1 MSACRAIKRHRDV
14 THQQRQILQSSDRR
28 ELLTNCVGYFWET
41 PKTVSYMSARFFL
54 ALSISRIRSVR
65 SLEMQLGHF
74 IELLRLG
81 RNDLVCLRNT
91 IPALMILLDKDQAFY
106 NFLRW
111 WNATPSQTLYGDYS
125 EVRTEADTP
134 FLDIHNADVFED
146 IDIFL
151 PGACKN
157 CTRGNNLCHLVFLTF
172 LKTKV
177 LLDLERLEAS
187 SASLSGKFPRKVLDR
202 IQRYVPRSSTVA
214 SNRALMDEGPRSAM
228 IDQLRAQIGV
238 LYEVIDSASP
248 FFWKALV
255 TTYQSLPVSPA
266 LNVMAGSLDEVVL
279 VLGWTRDAWVE
290 TPGAIDM
297 IESKIG
303 GRFEVI

>member
-1 MSACRAIKRHRDV
+1 
-14 THQQRQILQSSDRR
+14 
-28 ELLTNCVGYFWET
+28 
-41 PKTVSYMSARFFL
+41 
-54 ALSISRIRSVR
+54 
-65 SLEMQLGHF
+65 MQLGHF

-91 IPALMILLDKDQAFY
+91 IPALRILLDKDQAFY
-106 NFLRW
+106 DFLRW
-111 WNATPSQTLYGDYS
+111 WNATPSQTLNGDYS
-125 EVRTEADTP
+125 EVRTDAAIP

-151 PGACKN
+151 PGSCKN
-157 CTRGNNLCHLVFLTF
+157 RTRGNNLCHLVFLTF

-187 SASLSGKFPRKVLDR
+187 SASLSGKLPRKVLDP
-202 IQRYVPRSSTVA
+202 IQRYIPRSSTVT
-214 SNRALMDEGPRSAM
+214 SNRALMDEGPRSAT
-228 IDQLRAQIGV
+228 IDQLKAQIGV

-248 FFWKALV
+248 YFWKALV
-255 TTYQSLPVSPA
+255 TTYHTLPMAPA
-266 LNVMAGSLDEVVL
+266 LDVVAGSLEEVVL
-279 VLGWTRDAWVE
+279 ALGWTRDVWIE

-303 GRFEVI
+303 GRF